1 MPPLTS
7 TGLAVGAR
15 PSGGDGSC
23 WSPRTAT
30 TVAALALLGSV
41 SVAGCGAPAIEGSAR
56 ASEVCRSDPTG
67 DDEPSYAAQKVSER
81 EGKTYLISDRGSY
94 DRCAALSWSL
104 AAADGATGVDAPAY
118 VLMFHDGE
126 FVALGLPCALPVS
139 AIDSPDPRTV
149 IASYQSA
156 DAPESEMR
164 YQWNDS
170 LETVDRV
177 GQQPLC

>member
-1 MPPLTS
+1 PTPLPVQS
-7 TGLAVGAR
+7 VGHRCAR
-15 PSGGDGSC
+15 PG
-23 WSPRTAT
+23 R
-30 TVAALALLGSV
+30 SV
-41 SVAGCGAPAIEGSAR
+41 SIAGCGASAIEGTAR
-56 ASEVCRSDPTG
+56 ASEVCRTDPTDD
-67 DDEPSYAAQKVSER
+67 DDEPTYAAQKVSER

-104 AAADGATGVDAPAY
+104 AAADGATGVEAPTH
-118 VLMFHDGE
+118 VLMFHNGE

-149 IASYQSA
+149 IASYRST

-170 LETVDRV
+170 LETIDRV
-177 GQQPLC
+177 GPQPLC